1 MQSPPK
7 ESSSKA
13 TVNGNTKNVQ
23 LTRRNPSLKAC
34 PIFNNIV
41 FSKISLE
48 YLDRIDS
55 HIESAG
61 WLSKLLPVGFVLGLF
76 AKRPARGR
84 TSSGIPINSI
94 WGVCSGIIKLDSL

>member
-84 TSSGIPINSI
+84 MNRPGIVGDLIF
-94 WGVCSGIIKLDSL
+94 